1 MNSSSEQ
8 NVKQCCAAFYG
19 SDMARLLLG
28 DSFHPGGTR
37 LTDRLG
43 RLLQLTPDSKVLDVA
58 AGRGT
63 SAFYIAET
71 FGCEV
76 LGVDLSDDN
85 VRTSNEEALNRGVT
99 NRVSFQLADAEG
111 LPFQESS
118 FDAILCE
125 CAFCTFPNK
134 RRAGLE
140 FARVLRRGG
149 RLGLSDLTRTAEPIP
164 ELDGLLSWIACIGDA
179 QPVASYVET
188 LQGAGLTVGHIEDH
202 AEALTEMVRQI
213 QGNLLGAE
221 IMVGL
226 KRLNFPD
233 VDFSAAKRFAQ
244 AALNAVRDGR
254 LGYAV
259 ICATRD

>member
-19 SDMARLLLG
+19 SDMTRSLLG

-63 SAFYIAET
+63 SAFYIAQT
-71 FGCEV
+71 FGCDV
-76 LGVDLSDDN
+76 LGVDLSEDN
-85 VRTSNEEALNRGVT
+85 VRIANKEALNRGVT
-99 NRVSFQLADAEG
+99 SRVSFQLADAEG

-149 RLGLSDLTRTAEPIP
+149 GLGLSDLTRTAEPIP

-188 LQGAGLTVGHIEDH
+188 LQGVGLTVKDIEDH

-213 QGNLLGAE
+213 QGKLLGAE

-226 KRLNFPD
+226 KKLNLPN

-244 AALNAVRDGR
+244 AGLSAVRDGK
-254 LGYAV
+254 LGYGV
-259 ICATRD
+259 ICATKD